1 MVPVVS
7 VPTEHASARNLNIG
21 WALNVTGPQR
31 TRFSVA
37 QRSYLTKKFKLGERT
52 GQKADPA

>member
-7 VPTEHASARNLNIG
+7 VPTERASTRDLNIG

-31 TRFSVA
+31 TRFTVA

-52 GQKADPA
+52 G